1 MTYIDVLGWIAAALT
16 TIATVPQAYEAIK
29 TKNTQGISLLMY
41 ILFVIGVV
49 FWLTYG
55 ILRQDAAIIA
65 ANALTLLFASI
76 TLALKSYN
84 VITKKEPFIN
94 SKRKEK

>member
-16 TIATVPQAYEAIK
+16 TIATVPQAYEVIK